1 MRMVMVVIIMGRCC
15 TDSRSS
21 STSCVCWDGFCLN
34 RDLRCESRSVS
45 ACACVFTATPHTHFR
60 SLFHC
65 RSSGS
70 RSGGADR
77 SPSVC
82 VSTSQSIHLS
92 VASFAHL
99 SSMSLKVQTSNVTNK
114 TDPKS
119 INSRVFIGNLNTAVV
134 KKSDVESIFSK
145 YGRVLGCSVHK
156 GYAFVQY
163 ASERHARGAVIGEN
177 GRVLAG
183 QTLDINMAGEPKP
196 RAKGLKRS
204 AASLYSGYEFDYDY
218 YREDFYDRLFEYRG
232 RVSPVPR
239 VVPVKRPR
247 VGVPLVRRVKSLPV
261 KLLARN
267 ASVLPTS
274 NSNKQRLKGTELQAI
289 KSELTQIKANIE
301 ALLGRLE
308 QITEDTH
315 ITATE
320 LRKAEECKSE
330 EAWQEGEES
339 SSELEDKEEHR
350 QNSEA
355 EEEEEEEDE
364 EEEGGEHTQHDTH
377 DHMPENSR
385 LSPEMDS
392 IHP

>member
-1 MRMVMVVIIMGRCC
+1 M
-15 TDSRSS
+15 
-21 STSCVCWDGFCLN
+21 DGMK
-34 RDLRCESRSVS
+34 
-45 ACACVFTATPHTHFR
+45 
-60 SLFHC
+60 
-65 RSSGS
+65 
-70 RSGGADR
+70 R
-77 SPSVC
+77 SPSLC
-82 VSTSQSIHLS
+82 VSPSQSIHLS
-92 VASFAHL
+92 VASSAHL

-156 GYAFVQY
+156 GYAFIQY
-163 ASERHARGAVIGEN
+163 ASERHARGAVVGEN

-183 QTLDINMAGEPKP
+183 QMLDINMAGEPKP
-196 RAKGLKRS
+196 TRSKSLKRS

-218 YREDFYDRLFEYRG
+218 YREDFYDRLFEYHG

-247 VGVPLVRRVKSLPV
+247 LAVPLVQRVRSLPV

-267 ASVLPTS
+267 TSVLPTS
-274 NSNKQRLKGTELQAI
+274 NGNKQRSVKGAELQAI

-301 ALLGRLE
+301 SLLGRLE
-308 QITEDTH
+308 QITDDTH

-320 LRKAEECKSE
+320 LRKAEERKSNE
-330 EAWQEGEES
+330 VWQDDES
-339 SSELEDKEEHR
+339 SSELEGEEANR

-355 EEEEEEEDE
+355 EEDKYEEEEEE
-364 EEEGGEHTQHDTH
+364 EEGEHTQDDAY
-377 DHMPENSR
+377 DHMQENSR
-385 LSPEMDS
+385 LSSEMDS